1 MPYFYA
7 PAFVEDNGI
16 AAGTN
21 IQHYATDE
29 SQMPNGDGVEAVG
42 GQMEEDLVG
51 AKGDKIGP
59 MFTTKMITN
68 DRNKRLFV
76 PLEAEWEKNEFRN

>member
-29 SQMPNGDGVEAVG
+29 SQMPNGDGVEAW
-42 GQMEEDLVG
+42 GQMEEDLIG
-51 AKGDKIGP
+51 AKGDNIGANVHNQ
-59 MFTTKMITN
+59 N
-68 DRNKRLFV
+68 DNQRPQQTVVR
-76 PLEAEWEKNEFRN
+76 PLGS